1 MADKITYLSP
11 SQIEYHPQYVQ
22 QVAHDAKEAELLDE
36 QRKATWGSI
45 RKTGQVKEPI
55 HVQPSGNKYH
65 LLNGGDRFEGAK
77 KAKLKQIPAIVH
89 PKELEDSERRLL
101 MFGLNHAR
109 KTHGYSHYVDILRS
123 EFSDDDI
130 LTERRGG
137 DPKRGISDKALWI
150 LVRNEI
156 LGGKSE
162 RTAQRVIAE
171 AKKQILNERKT
182 KRSKYKSYDIEE
194 GFANYARRLFE
205 EASRYDIMIQ
215 TKQKKYQEIKEK
227 YNHELGKLDQS
238 RRSAISNIV
247 KGVPS
252 DLRKLFN
259 SPQEMIDY
267 LAGKVLNK

>member
-11 SQIEYHPQYVQ
+11 SQIDYHPQYVQ
-22 QVAHDAKEAELLDE
+22 QVAHDTKEVELLDE

-137 DPKRGISDKALWI
+137 DPKRGISDKAMWI
-150 LVRNEI
+150 IVRNEV

-162 RTAQRVIAE
+162 RTARYVIAE
-171 AKKQILNERKT
+171 AKKQILAERK
-182 KRSKYKSYDIEE
+182 KKPRIGAYELEE
-194 GFANYARRLFE
+194 GFVNYGRRLIE
-205 EASRYDIMIQ
+205 EAERYNTLIQ
-215 TKQKKYQEIKEK
+215 SKQEKYRAIKEK
-227 YNHELGKLDQS
+227 YNHEIGQLEKGKKDALS
-238 RRSAISNIV
+238 KITRGA
-247 KGVPS
+247 PS
-252 DLRKLFN
+252 EYRKMFR
-259 SPQEMIDY
+259 SPQEMVDHFIS
-267 LAGKVLNK
+267 KVLHR